1 MQCGPDSTRVKS
13 STRIPSSGRG
23 AWDVF
28 SGTETDCTE
37 DIESPCRS
45 DDVGVVVSTFEDEV
59 EEFFV
64 ALPGVLA
71 AAGDDPV
78 DRVRA
83 LRSEMTARRLVG
95 FGIDERW
102 GGRTDVADAS
112 RRFQEAARGRFP
124 KEDGIL
130 GIGLNMAV
138 PIILQYGTDDQRE
151 RFVPAALSAR
161 EIWCQLYSEP
171 GAGSDLASLRTTAT
185 LDGDEWVVEG
195 QKVWTSGAHHADLG
209 VLLARTGDAP
219 RHKGISML
227 VMPMRQPGVEVRP
240 LRQMTGEAEFNEVF
254 FSGARVPRDW
264 VIGEVNDGWRAA
276 TGLLAHERGSL
287 GRVGADE
294 KREAVGSAA
303 VPVHYLLDLARG
315 TGRADDA
322 LVRQD
327 LARAVTGEKIMD
339 WLGRRGVH
347 PSVGKLWRTRQARFV
362 ASVAARMA
370 MSGAAAHDPA
380 DTGSRFWMYHVLNA
394 PRMSLGGG
402 TDEIQRNTIGE
413 RALGLP
419 REPN

>member
-1 MQCGPDSTRVKS
+1 M
-13 STRIPSSGRG
+13 
-23 AWDVF
+23 A
-28 SGTETDCTE
+28 
-37 DIESPCRS
+37 
-45 DDVGVVVSTFEDEV
+45 TFETEV
-59 EEFFV
+59 EAFFE
-64 ALPGVLA
+64 ALPAVLS
-71 AAGDDPV
+71 AAGADPV
-78 DRVRA
+78 ARVRA
-83 LRSEMTARRLVG
+83 MRAEMTARRLVG

-102 GGRTDVADAS
+102 GGRTDVPDAA
-112 RRFQEAARGRFP
+112 RRFQELARGRFP

-138 PIILQYGTDDQRE
+138 PIILQFGTDAQRE
-151 RFVPAALSAR
+151 RFVPPALAAR

-185 LDGDEWVVEG
+185 LDGDEWVVNG

-209 VLLARTGDAP
+209 VLLARTGEEP

-254 FSGARVPRDW
+254 FTDARIPRDW

-303 VPVHYLLDLARG
+303 VPVHYLLDLARE
-315 TGRADDA
+315 TGRGGDP
-322 LVRQD
+322 LIRQD
-327 LARAVTGEKIMD
+327 LARAVSGEKIMD
-339 WLGRRGVH
+339 WLGRRSVH
-347 PSVGKLWRTRQARFV
+347 PSVGKLWRTKQARFV
-362 ASVAARMA
+362 ASVAARLA
-370 MSGAAAHDPA
+370 MNGAAAHDKSDA
-380 DTGSRFWMYHVLNA
+380 AAKFWMYHVLNA

-419 REPN
+419 REPH